1 MAETTVAGAA
11 ANQLD
16 CPMRILRFHAPRQA
30 IAMVIVM
37 VSIFVLSMLAAGFAY
52 SMKVETRLARNAN
65 NEAELEWLG
74 RSGVEY
80 ARWIL
85 AQQAATSDGY
95 DALNQVWAG
104 GPGGPSTSNS
114 PLATVMKEVE
124 MGNGS
129 FTWKIT
135 DLESR
140 ININVVAANVPM
152 FQQTLLSLGLDGS
165 QLTPVMNSIIDW
177 VDTGDEILMQGTE
190 SDFYES
196 QDPPY
201 QAKNGPIDDLSE
213 LMLINGV
220 TPELFYGPSSTNY
233 QPGSAQP
240 RLNRSSGFGS
250 MDVAP
255 NPVGFVDIFTPVS
268 TGRININTASAAV
281 LQCIPGVDR
290 STAEAIVA
298 GREGED
304 DGSGLLGPYR
314 SVTEIGRVGLPA
326 ALARQIEPFCDIRS
340 STFKVEVDARINNYT
355 RQFVAILR
363 RVSQR
368 DVQVL
373 SFYWK

>member
-1 MAETTVAGAA
+1 
-11 ANQLD
+11 
-16 CPMRILRFHAPRQA
+16 MRLSSRTPRQA

-85 AQQAATSDGY
+85 IQQLSVPNEGLY

-104 GPGGPSTSNS
+104 GPGGIGTSNS
-114 PLATVMKEVE
+114 PLANVMKEVE
-124 MGNGS
+124 LGNGS

-140 ININVVAANVPM
+140 ININTLPGRDQF
-152 FQQTLLSLGLDGS
+152 FQQTLLSLGLDAS
-165 QLTPVMNSIIDW
+165 QVTPVMNSIADWIDTDD
-177 VDTGDEILMQGTE
+177 DTRIQGAE
-190 SDFYES
+190 RSFYES

-213 LMLINGV
+213 LLLVNGV
-220 TPELFYGPSSTNY
+220 TPELYYGISSTNY
-233 QPGSAQP
+233 QPGAAQP
-240 RLNRSSGFGS
+240 RFNRSSNFGP
-250 MDVAP
+250 MDIAP
-255 NPVGFVDIFTPVS
+255 FPVGFVDVFTPFS
-268 TGRININTASAAV
+268 IGKININTASADV
-281 LQCIPGVDR
+281 LQCVPGLDR
-290 STAEAIVA
+290 TMAETIIS

-314 SVTEIGRVGLPA
+314 RVQDLGRVGIPFQII
-326 ALARQIEPFCDIRS
+326 RQLEPYCDVRS
-340 STFKVEVDARINNYT
+340 RTFKVEIDARINNYT
-355 RQFVAILR
+355 RQFVAILGR
-363 RVSQR
+363 TPPR
-368 DVQVL
+368 DIQVL